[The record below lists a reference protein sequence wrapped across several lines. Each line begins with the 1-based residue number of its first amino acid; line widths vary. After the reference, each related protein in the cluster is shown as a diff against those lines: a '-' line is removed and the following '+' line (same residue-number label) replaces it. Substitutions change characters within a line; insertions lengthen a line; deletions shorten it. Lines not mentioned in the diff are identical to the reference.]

1 MPLVNLTTNLKSL
14 RYGKD
19 VPGGGNSRQP
29 YVTRSIP
36 KDMDDIGRTGG
47 PDFLLRGGTLLPR
60 RIGNDVSRL
69 AKMFFIPKATFT

>member
-19 VPGGGNSRQP
+19 TVGGGNSNQP

-36 KDMDDIGRTGG
+36 KDIDDVGRTGG
-47 PDFLLRGGTLLPR
+47 PDFILRGGTLLPR

-69 AKMFFIPKATFT
+69 AQMFF

>member
-19 VPGGGNSRQP
+19 VVGGGSSNQP
-29 YVTRSIP
+29 YVTSKIP
-36 KDMDDIGRTGG
+36 NSLDDVGRTGG

-60 RIGNDVSRL
+60 RIGNESRSL
-69 AKMFFIPKATFT
+69 YSIRSNYSSWY